1 VDAEALQREALSAI
15 EAASTA
21 GELDELRVRYLG
33 RSSDLKLA
41 LREVRD
47 RETGMTLNAAR
58 EAIEEAVASRQAAL
72 ERAEL
77 DRALT
82 EDVVDVTLPGDTL
95 PLGHLHPITQTRR
108 EIEDAFLGLGYEV
121 RDDREV
127 ETTEYNFDKLAFPA
141 WHPARSHRATF
152 FFDETHVLRTET
164 SPSQIHAMEEREPPI
179 YMVSIGRCYRRDA
192 IDATHYPIFTSS
204 RASPSTAG

>member
-1 VDAEALQREALSAI
+1 MSESRDTVARVDAEALQRDALSVI
-15 EAASTA
+15 GAASTPD
-21 GELDELRVRYLG
+21 ELEELRVRYLG

-47 RETGMTLNAAR
+47 RETGMALNAAR
-58 EAIEEAVASRQAAL
+58 EAIEEAVSRRQAEL

-82 EDVVDVTLPGDTL
+82 EDVVDVTLPGERL

-108 EIEDAFLGLGYEV
+108 QIEDAFIGLGYEI

-127 ETTEYNFDKLAFPA
+127 ETTEYNFDKLAFDE

-152 FFDETHVLRTET
+152 FLDDHRVLRTET
-164 SPSQIHAMEEREPPI
+164 SPSQIHAMEESEPPI
-179 YMVSIGRCYRRDA
+179 
-192 IDATHYPIFTSS
+192 
-204 RASPSTAG
+204 